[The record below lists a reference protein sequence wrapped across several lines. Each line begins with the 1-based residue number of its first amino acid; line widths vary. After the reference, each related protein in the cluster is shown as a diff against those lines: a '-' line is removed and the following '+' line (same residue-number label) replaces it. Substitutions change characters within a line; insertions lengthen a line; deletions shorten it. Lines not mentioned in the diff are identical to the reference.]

1 MPSRAFWTACLR
13 ILAAALGVFLFV
25 RFLLPV
31 LLPFLIG
38 LLVALLAQRPIAL
51 CTNPVSYTHLTLPTT
66 VPV

>member
-31 LLPFLIG
+31 QNCCRRLPEKLSCCLL
-38 LLVALLAQRPIAL
+38 
-51 CTNPVSYTHLTLPTT
+51 
-66 VPV
+66 